1 MNLSKELLGHDIAPI
16 NAPTHKNYERPPATT
31 LLQPPSPPGPAVQ
44 GDHFVYREL
53 NIVILYG

>member
-31 LLQPPSPPGPAVQ
+31 LLQPPSPPGPAV
-44 GDHFVYREL
+44 GEGEVR
-53 NIVILYG
+53 VKR